1 MLNQGNYIFMV
12 DTGDSTYG
20 DVTIGDGIF
29 TALVSFPYNAST
41 GQLEWRF
48 RVQDLS
54 GGFSDSSKVVLV
66 KK

>member
-1 MLNQGNYIFMV
+1 M